1 MLYFDVIAGVLMI
14 VVAIVL
20 LWSVRPVDGKVN
32 PKLSP
37 AVEPYA
43 AVVILGLGVFGLI
56 TALFGLASLLA

>member
-1 MLYFDVIAGVLMI
+1 MLYFDMIVGVLMV
-14 VVAIVL
+14 VVAMAL
-20 LWSVRPVDGKVN
+20 LWAVRPVDGKVN

-43 AVVILGLGVFGLI
+43 AVVILGLTVFGLV